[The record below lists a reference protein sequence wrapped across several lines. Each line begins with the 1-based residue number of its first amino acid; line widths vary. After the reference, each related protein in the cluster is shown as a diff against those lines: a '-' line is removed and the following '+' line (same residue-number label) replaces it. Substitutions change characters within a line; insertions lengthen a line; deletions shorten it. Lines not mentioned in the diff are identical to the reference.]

1 MADKYYERVKLRLWW
16 KRKYVGFF
24 NGVLASA
31 VLCFLSCLTLSL
43 HYNRLYEETSLYYS
57 YGGMASIIVAI
68 VVVAVTAINLFK
80 RTPLPDSQAVGQ
92 MIRSSKKIFLT
103 GNIII
108 IMFFLFT
115 SVPVVL
121 PLALNGTTSLKNII
135 GLYPVAWA
143 ILLFFLLVM
152 NAGAIINLKV
162 NGQLKNDLQN
172 NGHIVDSVAAQSS
185 DKIRERANAY
195 EKKRNAAREAAGK
208 LPKSSREYEI
218 ERTVRSWFRTVRFVL
233 LPVLI
238 LALLIYF
245 FAFKIKPFG
254 MKAIERISVGDNM
267 GYITRMLGEPY
278 DKSDIENQSGFIESG
293 TWKWCSNPKAKEL
306 TAKKKQLEKLTEQ
319 FETADL
325 ESVLKLTEQIMNLEL
340 EVESTPADYI
350 IINHVRNEA
359 VSIDLKKNFIS
370 SEISTKSLSKITYAA
385 AQSEKY
391 YVYGDAPETKAVPDG
406 DEVCEINIRIYFDD
420 GSVSNFKREFIADMR
435 TAGKLPLS
443 WSDEYGEHAFTLI
456 LR

>member
-1 MADKYYERVKLRLWW
+1 MADKYYKRVKLRLWW

-31 VLCFLSCLTLSL
+31 ALCLLSCLTLSL
-43 HYNRLYEETSLYYS
+43 HHNRLYDGTSLYYS
-57 YGGMASIIVAI
+57 YGGMASILVAI
-68 VVVAVTAINLFK
+68 VVITVAGINLFK

-92 MIRSSKKIFLT
+92 MIRSPKKIFLT

-115 SVPVVL
+115 SVPVIL
-121 PLALNGTTSLKNII
+121 PLALSGTASLKSVID
-135 GLYPVAWA
+135 LYLVAWA
-143 ILLFFLLVM
+143 ILLFFLLLI
-152 NAGAIINLKV
+152 NTGAIINLKV
-162 NGQLKNDLQN
+162 NGQLKNDMQN
-172 NGHIVDSVAAQSS
+172 NAQVVDSVAAQSS
-185 DKIRERANAY
+185 DEIRERVNAY

-208 LPKSSREYEI
+208 LPKSPREYEI
-218 ERTVRSWFRTVRFVL
+218 ERTVISRSRTVRFVL

-238 LALLIYF
+238 IALLIYF
-245 FAFKIKPFG
+245 FVFKIEPFG
-254 MKAIERISVGDNM
+254 TEAIERVSVGDNM

-278 DKSDIENQSGFIESG
+278 DKSDIENQSGFVEGG

-319 FETADL
+319 LETADF
-325 ESVLKLTEQIMNLEL
+325 ESILKLTEQIMNLEL

-391 YVYGDAPETKAVPDG
+391 YDYGDAPEAKAVPDG
-406 DEVCEINIRIYFDD
+406 DAACEINIRIYFDD
-420 GSVSNFKREFIADMR
+420 GSVSNFKREFVADMR

-443 WSDEYGEHAFTLI
+443 WTDEYGEHAFTLI